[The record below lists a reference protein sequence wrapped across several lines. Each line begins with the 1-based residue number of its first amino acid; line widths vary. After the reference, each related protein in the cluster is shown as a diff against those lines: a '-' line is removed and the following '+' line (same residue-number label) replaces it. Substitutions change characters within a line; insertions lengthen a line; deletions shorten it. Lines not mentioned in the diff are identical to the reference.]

1 MHGFHTIF
9 LEQLRFAF
17 RGSQWTIWHQW
28 IIVLGVQGNLN
39 WMPGY
44 DVCSKVKG
52 LNIGMSLNLHPF
64 IFLFYLFISIITYEG
79 WSKSSD
85 VYLAALSRDIFERH
99 TMQHSKELAFIFI
112 MMLVFSRCTVS
123 FNTVITAHSIWP
135 TPYTTGLFSCYRIII
150 IFESESFKIIYSNNE
165 NWVNYFYL
173 SRNFQY

>member
-1 MHGFHTIF
+1 MKRNCPQKHFGMGYGKMHGFHTIF

-99 TMQHSKELAFIFI
+99 TMHHSKELAFIFI

-135 TPYTTGLFSCYRIII
+135 TPASNTTCIIQTWI
-150 IFESESFKIIYSNNE
+150 YYSNIRGQ
-165 NWVNYFYL
+165 FH
-173 SRNFQY
+173 Q